1 MAENSILA
9 VDFGSVHTRAIL
21 IDLVEG
27 VYQLVAQAEER
38 TTGGFP
44 IGDVGV
50 GFRRVAQQLT
60 ADTGR
65 RLLGDNGAI
74 ITPEQMDRSGV
85 DAFIAT
91 ASIGRPLRTVLIGL
105 TPDMSIASALR
116 AAAGTYVNIVDVI
129 SLNDMR
135 SPQDQL
141 NAMIMARPDLLFIT
155 GGTEDG
161 ARDAVLERAQ
171 IVRLA
176 LRLLPG
182 KISILYAGNSALA
195 PQIHEMFDNAAT
207 VFLAD
212 NVRPSLE
219 GESLE
224 GAQTQLASAFDSTTE
239 QRGLGFDEIGL
250 MSRVGVLP
258 TAGSYHAIVSY
269 LGKTTERGGVLS
281 VDVGSAV
288 STISASVGGH
298 AATTIRTD
306 LGVGRSAPGTLN
318 TAGLD
323 AIRRWLPFY
332 ATDNEITAYALNK
345 QARPATIPDDHRSL
359 YLEHALLRASMSVLL
374 QAARPTWTPERAL
387 DDLRKPLP
395 FFERIVGA
403 GAALTGTGR
412 PAMTAMLLLDA
423 LQPVGVVELQADAN
437 ALIPALGALAR
448 IKPEAVV
455 QVLDSGGLED
465 LGTCISLSGLPHQG
479 AVVARVSVTT
489 AQGDTEKFSVRGG
502 DLWVYPLSFGV
513 NAMVRISVA
522 GRGLSINGKRSLKFP
537 VVGGSAGLIIDARGR
552 PLPLAAD
559 LKALAQQI
567 PDWYSQ
573 ATGEPAFEIPA
584 DWLNPPAP
592 VEEAPPAAPA
602 RKRQTSD
609 WTAMVADE
617 APSDEEEQEKPRL
630 RLFGRRTA
638 KPAEPEP
645 FAEETE
651 EDDLRHFLS

>member
-44 IGDVGV
+44 IADVGV
-50 GFRRVAQQLT
+50 GFRRVAQQLS
-60 ADTGR
+60 AVTGR
-65 RLLGDNGAI
+65 RLLDDNGTI

-129 SLNDMR
+129 SLNDAR
-135 SPQDQL
+135 SAQDQL
-141 NAMIMARPDLLFIT
+141 NAIIMARPDLLFIT

-161 ARDAVLERAQ
+161 ARAPVLERAQ
-171 IVRLA
+171 IARLA
-176 LRLLPG
+176 LRLLPS
-182 KISILYAGNSALA
+182 KISVLYAGNSALA
-195 PQIHEMFDNAAT
+195 SQIHEMFDNVAT

-219 GESLE
+219 GESIE
-224 GAQTQLASAFDSTTE
+224 GAQAQLASAFDSSTE
-239 QRGLGFDEIGL
+239 QRGLGFEEIGL

-258 TAGSYHAIVSY
+258 TAGSYHAIVGY
-269 LGKTTERGGVLS
+269 LGQTAGRGGVLA

-288 STISASVGGH
+288 STLSASVGGH

-306 LGVGRSAPGTLN
+306 LGVGRSAPGVVAS
-318 TAGLD
+318 AGLD
-323 AIRRWLPFY
+323 AVRRWLPFY
-332 ATDNEITAYALNK
+332 ATDNEILAYALNK
-345 QARPATIPDDHRSL
+345 AARPATIPDDHRSL
-359 YLEHALLRASMSVLL
+359 YLEHALLRAAMSALL
-374 QAARPTWTPERAL
+374 QAARPTWTPEQAM

-395 FFERIVGA
+395 YFERVVGA

-412 PAMTAMLLLDA
+412 PTLAAMLLLDA

-448 IKPEAVV
+448 LKPEAVV
-455 QVLDSGGLED
+455 QVLDSGGLEN
-465 LGTCISLSGLPHQG
+465 LGTCICLSGLPHHG

-489 AQGDTEKFSVRGG
+489 AHGETEKFSVRGG
-502 DLWVYPLSFGV
+502 DLWVYPLSIGV
-513 NAMVRISVA
+513 NAMVRVSVA
-522 GRGLSINGKRSLKFP
+522 GRGVSINGRRSLKFS
-537 VVGGSAGLIIDARGR
+537 VAGGSAGLIIDARGR
-552 PLPLAAD
+552 PLPLATD
-559 LKALAQQI
+559 LKALASQI
-567 PDWYSQ
+567 PEWYAQ
-573 ATGEPAFEIPA
+573 ATGQSPFEIPA
-584 DWLNPPAP
+584 AWLSPPAP
-592 VEEAPPAAPA
+592 VADEAPAAPA
-602 RKRQTSD
+602 RRRARSD

-617 APSDEEEQEKPRL
+617 APPVEEAQAKPRL
-630 RLFGRRTA
+630 RLFGRRL
-638 KPAEPEP
+638 KEAEPEP
-645 FAEETE
+645 FEEE
-651 EDDLRHFLS
+651 KDEDDLRHLLS